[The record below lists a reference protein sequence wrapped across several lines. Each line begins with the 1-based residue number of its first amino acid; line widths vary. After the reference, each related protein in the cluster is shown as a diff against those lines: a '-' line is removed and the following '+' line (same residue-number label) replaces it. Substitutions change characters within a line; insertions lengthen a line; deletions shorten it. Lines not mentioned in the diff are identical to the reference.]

1 MKKILFISLSFI
13 LVLLVACND
22 KFLDRSPQ
30 TGITTQNF
38 FTSVSDLQTY
48 TWQFYD
54 YWGPTYWDIPSDNT
68 TFEKGSIK
76 SLLLGSV
83 TPDNAGGWNWSQL
96 RTINYFINNYHRASG
111 DALSINH
118 YGAMGR
124 FARAKFYIN
133 MVKTYSDVPWYS
145 KDLSTTDKDLYKGRD
160 TREMVV
166 DSIISDLEFA
176 SKNLF
181 DISHK
186 TIISKWAAYA
196 ELSRFCL
203 YEGSYRKYH
212 AGETD
217 LHVTK
222 TPDYFF
228 NKSITASEAIMGSGD
243 FNISNTGK
251 PAEDY
256 ANLFNGGTDL
266 NANSEII
273 MFTHYEKG
281 KRTNGTEL
289 VLQFQNG
296 ISRTMADTYLYTDG
310 TFVPKDVTDTMRYEN
325 VFKNRDIRMKQSI
338 MFPGYIQPNEAPT
351 PHKLPISKTAGY
363 GQIKFMPKVKG
374 NNWDGY
380 ETCTT
385 DLPLYRYAEV
395 LLNDAEAKAELGTL
409 TQTDLNNT
417 INKLR
422 ARAAMPNLNMA
433 PPVDPILAALY
444 SNITSAQKAEL
455 LEIRRERNVE
465 LFAEGFRYDDLFRWK
480 LGKIY
485 ELPQQ
490 GIYVPASGFVDY
502 NNDGIPD
509 YFITNDAS
517 KIPANITTTYPG
529 ITVQNTSDPL
539 LSFYLEFG
547 DHGHVMFKGEKN
559 GLGTFIEPKYYYSPI
574 PTSQITLNPNLKQ
587 IFGWGQ

>member
-1 MKKILFISLSFI
+1 MKKILLISISFI
-13 LVLLVACND
+13 LVLLVSCND
-22 KFLDRSPQ
+22 KFLDRAPQ
-30 TGITTQNF
+30 TNLTDQNF
-38 FTSVSDLQTY
+38 FTSISDLQTY
-48 TWQFYD
+48 TYQFYD
-54 YWGPTYWDIPSDNT
+54 YWAPSYWDIPSDNT

-83 TPDNAGGWNWSQL
+83 TPDNSGGWSWGQL
-96 RTINYFINNYHRASG
+96 RTINYFIKNYKRASG
-111 DALSINH
+111 DPLSVNH

-124 FARAKFYIN
+124 FARAKFYID
-133 MVKTYSDVPWYS
+133 MVKTFSDVPWYS
-145 KDLSTTDKDLYKGRD
+145 KDLATNDPELYKGRD

-166 DSIISDLEFA
+166 DSIISDLDFA
-176 SKNLF
+176 TKNLF

-186 TIISKWAAYA
+186 TLISKWVAYA

-203 YEGSYRKYH
+203 YEGTFRKYH
-212 AGETD
+212 AGEKD

-222 TPDYFF
+222 TSDYFF
-228 NKSITASEAIMGSGD
+228 NKAIAASDAVMASGK
-243 FNISNTGK
+243 FSISNTGK

-266 NANSEII
+266 NANSEVL
-273 MFTHYEKG
+273 MYTHYEKG
-281 KRTNGTEL
+281 KRTHGAEL

-310 TFVPKDVTDTMRYEN
+310 KFVPKSVTDTLQFKDF
-325 VFKNRDIRMKQSI
+325 FKNRDLRLKQSI

-363 GQIKFMPKVKG
+363 GQIKFMPKDKG
-374 NNWDGY
+374 SNWDGY
-380 ETCTT
+380 MTVTT

-395 LLNDAEAKAELGTL
+395 LLINAETKAELGTL

-422 ARAAMPNLNMA
+422 ARAGMPNLNMA
-433 PPVDPILAALY
+433 PPVDPVLAALY
-444 SNITSAQKAEL
+444 SNVITSQKAEI

-465 LFAEGFRYDDLFRWK
+465 LFAEGFRYDDLMRWK
-480 LGKIY
+480 LGKIF
-485 ELPQQ
+485 ELQQQ
-490 GIYVPASGFVDY
+490 GVFVPASGFVDY
-502 NNDGIPD
+502 TNDGIPD

-529 ITVQNTSDPL
+529 ITVENTSNSG
-539 LSFYLEFG
+539 LSYYLEFG
-547 DHGHVMFKGEKN
+547 DHGHVMFKGEKT
-559 GLGTFIEPKYYYSPI
+559 GLGTFIEPKYYYRPV
-574 PTSQITLNPNLKQ
+574 PTSQIILNSNLKQ
-587 IFGWGQ
+587 IFDWGL